1 MTETIETSQDEVL
14 RLKALIGQ
22 LTALTDRIC
31 ATRQSGQLD
40 EEALS
45 TLVATTARLFA
56 DRVDRD
62 PATTIAVPPDRLN
75 ATQSVMLIKALMEVT
90 DINLFDLAIWYRRV
104 G

>member
-1 MTETIETSQDEVL
+1 MSETIETPLDDLL
-14 RLKALIGQ
+14 RLSALIGE
-22 LTALTDRIC
+22 LTQVTDRIC

-45 TLVATTARLFA
+45 TLVATTARLFS
-56 DRVDRD
+56 DRMDRD
-62 PATTIAVPPDRLN
+62 PGTTLSVPPDRLN